1 MNRMSAR
8 LLLQA
13 VAFFAI
19 SRGVY
24 AAQLNLADTP
34 LFLTSSTTPI
44 LMLNISKDHQLAFK
58 AFDDYSD
65 LDNDGVPETSYKH
78 SFDYY
83 GYFDSYKCYTY
94 NTTNKRFEPSATTS
108 NKYCSGAWS
117 GNFLNWASMTR
128 IDTIRKILYGG
139 NRSTDTGDTTSTT
152 TTTTP
157 PVTSAP
163 VATGPASPATA
174 YTLTNTSLTNTTQG
188 ETYNGT
194 NTQCSQLPITSGE
207 TLPSGDSNPST
218 TQNGPTTDS
227 VATNTTPTN
236 STPVTTYTESAL
248 GTVTTTTYT
257 TSYDSSF
264 NRTTSTFYTTTY
276 TASYTVTVKKDKLS
290 GGMCSTKVTPY
301 TNTYT
306 KTFSSTSTTPYQ
318 TTTTTTTTTITGPV
332 VGTTVL
338 QRSYLPND
346 AHSFAK
352 FYSGSDL
359 TQLTPFS
366 STDVT
371 NGITLCNTTV
381 SSTTLS
387 QNVTDDPL
395 IRVAKGNYS
404 LWASNERWQCRWS
417 EEKAAS
423 NGNVSASSGISAQ
436 SSNPSK
442 ASQGLGS
449 QDYVAKVKVC
459 DANYIGTE
467 NCKIY
472 PDGTRKPIGLLQTYG
487 DDDKV
492 RFGLLT
498 GSYGKNKSGGVLRKN
513 ASSLSDEINVSTNG
527 TFKSAPSTGA
537 IINTLDKMRIY
548 GYRHDDGTYHSL
560 TGSAGCI
567 WGLNSFSNGSCNNWG
582 NPQSEILLESLR
594 YLAGKSALSTFNVDD
609 SSYISG
615 LTTATASDPVIPEQW
630 CATQNIIQFNS
641 STSSYDGDELSAV
654 TDLGASGMDTLTNA
668 VGTGESIPGNSY
680 FVGENGADNNQL
692 CTAKTVSSL
701 SGVRGTCPDA
711 PRLAGSYHIAGLA
724 HYSHT
729 NDIRSALKGKQVV
742 TTYGVA
748 LSPQVPKIV
757 VPVPGSSTKTVTIL
771 PACQN
776 TDIGGNCAIVDF
788 KIVSQSSTATTN
800 TGKLYINWEDSEQGG
815 DFDQDQWGVLSYSV
829 TSTQVTITTDVIAQ
843 STPYQMGF
851 GYIIS
856 GTTQDGFHAHSGIN
870 TYDYTDPLGVTACTS
885 CNTSDAATS
894 VTYTIGSSSANSL
907 QQPLYYAAKWG
918 GFIDANNDNIPS
930 TTAEWDSNLDGKP
943 DRYFFAIDPKNLET
957 SLKSALDDVLKRTA
971 AASAAAANSTSIQS
985 GTMLY
990 QAQFNSTDWSGHLF
1004 NFPVNAS
1011 GFVVD
1016 VNNDDKLDI
1025 NDANWDAGA
1034 LIPSAAARNIYTF
1047 NQSAGTT
1054 FLWDNLSSGQQTAL
1068 QTNSSGVLGTVTTG
1082 QNRLNWIRGDSSNEV
1097 RNGGK
1102 FRDRTGS
1109 VLADVINSD
1118 PLYTKSESYG
1128 YEKLPTTVSGQ
1139 SSYAQFV
1146 TNKTSVSSP
1155 RIPMIYVGGNDG
1167 MLHGFRADT
1176 GNVNSGK
1183 EVIAYVPAGV
1193 YDKLSKLTD
1202 TDYAHTYYVDG
1213 SPHISDAYL
1222 NGSWK
1227 TVLVGGLN
1235 KGGKSIYALNISNP
1249 AAFSPA
1255 ADVLWEYQG
1264 TSADTGNVG
1273 TTDSNGLGLTY
1284 SQPQI
1289 GLLSSGDWV
1298 AIFGNGYN
1306 STSEKAFLYI
1316 VNLTTG
1322 SLIKKIPTNASTS
1335 NGLSTPKLYDSNG
1348 DKIIDYVYAGDLQG
1362 NLWKFDLTSTSAT
1375 GWGLANA
1382 GAPLFTAERTTGV
1395 PQPITAQPILGAH
1408 SDGGVLVFFGTGRY
1422 LTTTDVTNNDVQTFY
1437 GIWDKPNTTGT
1448 VSRSNLVAQTITE
1461 EVAKGTTKTISD
1473 CTDDPLTPTNECLVT
1488 YQYNLRGTSANS
1500 VDYTSKRGW
1509 YMDLLPSSAT
1519 PEGERVISGALL
1531 MLDRIIF
1538 LTAIPSSDPCSPG
1551 GVSWLMELNFM
1562 TGGATTTSSFDL
1574 NDDDKFDSKDSLPS
1588 GGFASGAQFSV
1599 GMVKSLVWLDKEG
1612 TGIAVKEGSGTSS
1625 KIESI
1630 KNKGQTVSAG
1640 TANRLYWLQIQ

>member
-1 MNRMSAR
+1 MKNRFTK
-8 LLLQA
+8 LLPIA
-13 VAFFAI
+13 VLAAI
-19 SRGVY
+19 SFGSR

-44 LMLNISKDHQLAFK
+44 LMLNISKDHQLSFK

-65 LDNDGVPETSYKH
+65 LDNDGTPETSYKH

-94 NTTNKRFEPSATTS
+94 STTNKRFEPSTTTS

-128 IDTIRKILYGG
+128 MDTIRKILYGG
-139 NRSTDTGDTTSTT
+139 LRSTDTGNTSSTT

-157 PVTSAP
+157 PVTSTP
-163 VATGPASPATA
+163 VATGSASPASA
-174 YTLTNTSLTNTTQG
+174 YTLTDTTLTNTSQG
-188 ETYNGT
+188 SRYNGP
-194 NTQCSQLPITSGE
+194 NTLCSLLPITSPE
-207 TLPSGDSNPST
+207 SAPSADSAASA
-218 TQNGPTTDS
+218 TQNGPTTDG
-227 VATNTTPTN
+227 TPTN
-236 STPVTTYTESAL
+236 STPTNSTAITTYTDTPL

-257 TSYDSSF
+257 TSYNTSF
-264 NRTTSTFYTTTY
+264 NRTTSTFYTKTYTTTY
-276 TASYTVTVKKDKLS
+276 TVTSRNDSLG
-290 GGMCSTKVTPY
+290 GGMCSTRVRPY

-306 KTFSSTSTTPYQ
+306 KTFTSTSTTPYESTTTS
-318 TTTTTTTTTITGPV
+318 TTTTTTGPV
-332 VGTTVL
+332 AGTTVL

-359 TQLTPFS
+359 TQLTPFT
-366 STDVT
+366 STEVAS
-371 NGITLCNTTV
+371 GITLCNTTV

-423 NGNVSASSGISAQ
+423 NGNVSSSSGISAQ
-436 SSNPSK
+436 SDNPSK
-442 ASQGLGS
+442 SSQGLGS
-449 QDYVAKVKVC
+449 QDYSAKIKVC
-459 DANYIGTE
+459 DSNYIGTE

-487 DDDKV
+487 DDNKV
-492 RFGLLT
+492 RFGLMT

-527 TFKSAPSTGA
+527 TFKTAPTTGA
-537 IINTLDKMRIY
+537 IINTLNKVRIY
-548 GYRHDDGTYHSL
+548 GYRHDDGTYFGV
-560 TGSAGCI
+560 TGSAGCS
-567 WGLNSFSNGSCNNWG
+567 WGLNTFSNGSCNNWG
-582 NPQSEILLESLR
+582 NPQSEILLASLR
-594 YLAGKSALSTFNVDD
+594 YLAGKSASSTFNVDD
-609 SSYISG
+609 SGYISG
-615 LTTATASDPVIPEQW
+615 LTTASVSDPVIPAQW
-630 CATQNIIQFNS
+630 CATQNIIQFNA
-641 STSSYDGDELSAV
+641 STSSYDGDELGAV
-654 TDLGASGMDTLTNA
+654 TDLGASDMNTLTNT
-668 VGTGESIPGNSY
+668 VGTGENIPGNSF
-680 FVGENGADNNQL
+680 FVGENGFNNNQL
-692 CTAKTVSSL
+692 CTAKTVSNL
-701 SGVRGTCPDA
+701 SDVRGTCPDA
-711 PRLAGSYHIAGLA
+711 PRLSGSYHMAGLA

-729 NDIRSALKGKQVV
+729 NDIRSDLQGKQLV

-815 DFDQDQWGVLSYSV
+815 DFDQDQWGILSYSV
-829 TSTQVTITTDVIAQ
+829 TSTQATITTDVIAQ
-843 STPYQMGF
+843 STPYPMGF

-856 GTTQDGFHAHSGIN
+856 GTTKDGFHAHSGIN
-870 TYDYTDPLGVTACTS
+870 TYDYTDPQGTTACAN

-918 GFIDANNDNIPS
+918 GFIDANNDNKPNAK
-930 TTAEWDSNLDGKP
+930 AEWDSNLDDKP

-1004 NFPVNAS
+1004 NFPVNSS

-1016 VNNDDKLDI
+1016 VNSDGRLDI
-1025 NDANWDAGA
+1025 NDANWDAGT
-1034 LIPSAAARNIYTF
+1034 LIPAATARNIYTF
-1047 NQSAGTT
+1047 NQSVGTT
-1054 FLWDNLSSGQQTAL
+1054 FLWDNLSAGQQTNL
-1068 QTNSSGVLGTVTTG
+1068 QTSSSGVLGSTTTG
-1082 QNRLNWIRGDSSNEV
+1082 QNRLNWIRGDASFEV
-1097 RNGGK
+1097 RNGGT
-1102 FRDRTGS
+1102 FRNRNSTT
-1109 VLADVINSD
+1109 LADVIDSD
-1118 PLYTKSESYG
+1118 PLFTKNESYG
-1128 YEKLPTTVSGQ
+1128 YEHLPTSTPGQ
-1139 SSYAQFV
+1139 STYLQFV
-1146 TNKTSVSSP
+1146 TNKTSGSTP
-1155 RIPMIYVGGNDG
+1155 RIPMVYVGANDG

-1176 GNVNSGK
+1176 GNINSGK
-1183 EVIAYVPAGV
+1183 EILAYVPAGT
-1193 YDKLSKLTD
+1193 YNNLSKLTD

-1213 SPHISDAYL
+1213 SPTISDAYL

-1249 AAFSPA
+1249 GAFSPA

-1264 TSADTGNVG
+1264 TDADTGNVG
-1273 TTDSNGLGLTY
+1273 TTDINALGLTY

-1289 GLLSSGDWV
+1289 GLLNDGTWV

-1306 STSEKAFLYI
+1306 SAAEKAFLYI
-1316 VNLTTG
+1316 VNLNTG
-1322 SLIKKIPTNASTS
+1322 TLIKKIPTNTSTG

-1362 NLWKFDLTSTSAT
+1362 NLWKFDLTSTSST

-1382 GAPLFTAERTTGV
+1382 GVPLFTAERTTGV
-1395 PQPITAQPILGAH
+1395 TQPITAQPVLGAH
-1408 SDGGVLVFFGTGRY
+1408 SDGGILVFFGTGRY
-1422 LTTTDVTNNDVQTFY
+1422 LTTTDVTNAEVQSFY
-1437 GIWDKPNTTGT
+1437 AIWDKPSTTGT
-1448 VSRSNLVAQTITE
+1448 VTRSNLVAQTINE
-1461 EVAKGTTKTISD
+1461 EITKGTTRTITD
-1473 CTDDPLTPTNECLVT
+1473 CTDDPLTPTNECLIT

-1500 VDYTSKRGW
+1500 VDYSTKRGW
-1509 YMDLLPSSAT
+1509 YMDLLPSSGTAQ
-1519 PEGERVISGALL
+1519 GERVISSALL
-1531 MLDRIIF
+1531 KLDRIIF

-1551 GVSWLMELNFM
+1551 GTSWLMEVDFK
-1562 TGGATTTSSFDL
+1562 TGGATATSSFDL
-1574 NDDDKFDSKDSLPS
+1574 NNDDKFDSKDTLPS
-1588 GGFASGAQFSV
+1588 GNTASGAQFSV

-1625 KIESI
+1625 NIESI
-1630 KNKGQTVSAG
+1630 KNKGQTASAG